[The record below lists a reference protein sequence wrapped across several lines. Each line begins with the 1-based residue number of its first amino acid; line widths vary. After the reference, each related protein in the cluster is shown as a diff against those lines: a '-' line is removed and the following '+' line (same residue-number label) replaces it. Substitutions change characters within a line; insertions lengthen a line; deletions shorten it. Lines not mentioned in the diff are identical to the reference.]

1 MAVRRKCLVGV
12 SGKYRNKKVK
22 DGKQDYRDVVVEMK
36 RGHCG
41 ARGGLPA
48 NRS

>member
-1 MAVRRKCLVGV
+1 VRRKCLVGA

-22 DGKQDYRDVVVEMK
+22 DGKQDYREEVVKMK
-36 RGHCG
+36 RGHYG
-41 ARGGLPA
+41 ARGELPA